1 MVTVGFFLV
10 FILLTSLVI
19 GIDIFTYHYSFTEA
33 WGIIFYSDLLVGR
46 IILYITFIIGLLS
59 AIIIDIRIMK
69 KKHKKQT
76 INEFQSKV
84 DES

>member
-19 GIDIFTYHYSFTEA
+19 GIDIFTYHYSFFEA
-33 WGIIFYSDLLVGR
+33 WGVLFNSDILIGR
-46 IILYITFIIGLLS
+46 IILYCTFAIGFLS

-69 KKHKKQT
+69 KKRKKQT
-76 INEFQSKV
+76 I
-84 DES
+84 